1 MYFNKCNLVWTSTCY
16 LFWKINKN
24 YKVILPD
31 QHVLRYRDP
40 KHSFLISRQILF
52 RCPSRLRSI
61 ACCDFTNLR
70 MQSSKLVTTTTKKMK
85 KQMSQLRAKVK
96 FKHRGDWTPFHNQ
109 PWFLATPSC
118 SSTKKL
124 YSLVH
129 SHTGSENGSQS
140 LGVDLTGY
148 PLSPRYWDPHM
159 TCHWFVIGY
168 RKYHKLWRLCSIVTS
183 SVALVLSAM
192 SDKPRGSCAFVVSP
206 LDQICFIRQGVILIG
221 TLTST

>member
-1 MYFNKCNLVWTSTCY
+1 M
-16 LFWKINKN
+16 
-24 YKVILPD
+24 ILPD

-70 MQSSKLVTTTTKKMK
+70 MQSSKLVTTTKKMK

-118 SSTKKL
+118 SSTNKL

-129 SHTGSENGSQS
+129 SHLWGCSALYHSFHQPWCAQYKLKNSECRGPIC
-140 LGVDLTGY
+140 GR
-148 PLSPRYWDPHM
+148 LSY
-159 TCHWFVIGY
+159 TI
-168 RKYHKLWRLCSIVTS
+168 RKWV
-183 SVALVLSAM
+183 
-192 SDKPRGSCAFVVSP
+192 PVSGGRSNRDTP
-206 LDQICFIRQGVILIG
+206 IP
-221 TLTST
+221 

>member
-1 MYFNKCNLVWTSTCY
+1 
-16 LFWKINKN
+16 
-24 YKVILPD
+24 
-31 QHVLRYRDP
+31 
-40 KHSFLISRQILF
+40 
-52 RCPSRLRSI
+52 
-61 ACCDFTNLR
+61 
-70 MQSSKLVTTTTKKMK
+70 MK

-183 SVALVLSAM
+183 SVALVLWALCQINLEVVVPLWSRPWTKIV
-192 SDKPRGSCAFVVSP
+192 SFVKGLFWLV
-206 LDQICFIRQGVILIG
+206 LLLVHK
-221 TLTST
+221 LTSHLLT